1 MLIFIAVDDVV
12 VCRDCPQMVQL
23 GRIPSEFDVARMRDS
38 FLRQFLEQASVDLAS
53 APSTTSPACP
63 AVASGDTTA
72 APRIAS
78 TLGPG
83 KDVPIL
89 STTHAK
95 SMSSPMSRH
104 QAVADIVRY
113 ILLWLLSLR
122 LGR

>member
-53 APSTTSPACP
+53 SPSTTSPACP
-63 AVASGDTTA
+63 AVASGDTTTA
-72 APRIAS
+72 RPRIAS
-78 TLGPG
+78 TPGPG

-113 ILLWLLSLR
+113 CLVDVSLHP
-122 LGR
+122 GR